1 MISNELLEE
10 VISES
15 KKKRFISKGLLMR
28 VAISVIEN
36 SNPKTKQKFQEIK
49 YVKFDNEYALASC
62 YRDLGIIE
70 IDYEKI
76 IESKKEYTDVSYL
89 TANFLII
96 QTVMHEVEHLNED
109 YKISQKGFKAQLLR
123 INSQDFLD
131 KMWKD
136 KSKKFNSIKKR
147 KKYIEEKELEY
158 STKYWD
164 IFPAEKIAEAES
176 FELLLKVLD
185 QYPGFKKNYKKEYL
199 FILKEYIDR
208 LNQGYTYNSEMEKYN
223 VPLRDYLKF
232 INYYVKYE
240 NLKLVLQK
248 SNETKSLKT
257 TFSVEERMKYGLPIT
272 KEDVKQLTSKILVL
286 KSTK

>member
-136 KSKKFNSIKKR
+136 KSKSLI
-147 KKYIEEKELEY
+147 
-158 STKYWD
+158 
-164 IFPAEKIAEAES
+164 
-176 FELLLKVLD
+176 VL
-185 QYPGFKKNYKKEYL
+185 KKEKN
-199 FILKEYIDR
+199 I
-208 LNQGYTYNSEMEKYN
+208 
-223 VPLRDYLKF
+223 
-232 INYYVKYE
+232 
-240 NLKLVLQK
+240 
-248 SNETKSLKT
+248 
-257 TFSVEERMKYGLPIT
+257 
-272 KEDVKQLTSKILVL
+272 
-286 KSTK
+286 